1 MERSVQQP
9 DRRLEEFE
17 RDDVTM
23 ADLEAEQ
30 VTALPMR
37 LETAPMGGHH
47 RRSHGC
53 ERGSQ
58 GFESSGGRCL
68 HRG

>member
-1 MERSVQQP
+1 
-9 DRRLEEFE
+9 
-17 RDDVTM
+17 
-23 ADLEAEQ
+23 
-30 VTALPMR
+30 
-37 LETAPMGGHH
+37 MGGHH